1 MLYAWTSP
9 ARVMLCYAIA
19 LAWYAVASTQDVLCR
34 VVPRGVNLTMS
45 DSPLRVR
52 RSQRTR
58 YANATVQIIVRPLR
72 QRATPKRRCT

>member
-1 MLYAWTSP
+1 MLYAWTRP
-9 ARVMLCYAIA
+9 ARVMLRCAIA

-45 DSPLRVR
+45 DSPLRLR

-58 YANATVQIIVRPLR
+58 YAHATVQIIV
-72 QRATPKRRCT
+72 